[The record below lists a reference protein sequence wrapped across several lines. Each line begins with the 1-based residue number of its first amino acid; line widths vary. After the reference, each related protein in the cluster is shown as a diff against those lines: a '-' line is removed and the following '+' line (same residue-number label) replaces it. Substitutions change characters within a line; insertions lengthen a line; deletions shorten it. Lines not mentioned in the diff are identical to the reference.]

1 MPATACE
8 LWERGVRKDK
18 EERIIRDPRNLLAV
32 LDISIILM
40 CGLVRIYTC
49 WNEKRFTL
57 DIHAIDFMSPYLNK
71 DVRS

>member
-49 WNEKRFTL
+49 
-57 DIHAIDFMSPYLNK
+57 
-71 DVRS
+71 